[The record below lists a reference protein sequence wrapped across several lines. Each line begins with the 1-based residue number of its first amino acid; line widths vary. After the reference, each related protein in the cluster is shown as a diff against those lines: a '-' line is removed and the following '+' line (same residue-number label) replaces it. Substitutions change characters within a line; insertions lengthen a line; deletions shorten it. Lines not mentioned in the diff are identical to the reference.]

1 MKEIE
6 LTANFNEEK
15 QIKQTIPLYE
25 IIIYFCV
32 FLIVSLIGS
41 FYFLKYFIDKK
52 KISKTIYYI
61 CYIYFTLFIFYQL
74 LTNLDFT
81 VCLEKD
87 KVFFENTK
95 FLKEFFENYYFYF
108 NCLGLFLRFVFFP
121 IYSGFLESGY
131 IQTRKKFLD
140 ATIYHYIIVSIII
153 GVIIV
158 GTIILIIFIDEL
170 IELYGDYGSLI
181 INSINFIALIRIY
194 LNVGFFIIH
203 NLIDCRR
210 KYNKTLNQRYNT
222 YFKNLVLKA
231 IKEDNEEMSK
241 TYKKLSKEI
250 IKSDLKTLEPNYFQ
264 YIFSLINKAKENKEI
279 YKINF
284 EEECNN
290 KIFPSEI
297 FEEEEDDKSN
307 LLLEVD
313 LNKKDSNNL
322 TNDEKQKERISSFDI
337 KEFKQAQ
344 NNNDNNDINKV
355 EKELSPHIRNFKHY
369 LRTLP
374 KLKFILDAKEKKSKE
389 TPKCKKILLNIKYVI
404 YYLAIIIILYYEYYC
419 LKVKKV
425 REKEASERK
434 LEEDSE
440 EYNHTVFEFIIGIF
454 LSMILIFFNSFYTI
468 AVFYSLY
475 KRNIITGDL
484 LYGKHFGDDLNLI
497 NTTKTIAGL
506 APVLAYCN
514 LYIGNYW
521 FEQHPALFDVV
532 MFPEYDIGHGY
543 NFIGVVKFIFLIVF
557 GIISNSF
564 EKIFC
569 LRINDFGNSWKYLC
583 LCKC

>member
-1 MKEIE
+1 MEEIE
-6 LTANFNEEK
+6 EIANFNEEK
-15 QIKQTIPLYE
+15 QTKQTIPLYE

-52 KISKTIYYI
+52 KITKAIYYI
-61 CYIYFTLFIFYQL
+61 CYIYFALFIFYQL

-81 VCLEKD
+81 ICLQKD
-87 KVFFENTK
+87 KIFFENTK
-95 FLKEFFENYYFYF
+95 FLMEFFKNYYFYF

-131 IQTRKKFLD
+131 IDTKKKFLD
-140 ATIYHYIIVSIII
+140 ALFYHYIIVSIII
-153 GVIIV
+153 GVVIV
-158 GTIILIIFIDEL
+158 GTILLIIFIDEL
-170 IELYGDYGSLI
+170 IDLYGDYGSLV

-210 KYNKTLNQRYNT
+210 KYNKTVNKRYNIF
-222 YFKNLVLKA
+222 FKNLVLKA
-231 IKEDNEEMSK
+231 INEDNEEMNK
-241 TYKKLSKEI
+241 VYKKLSKKI
-250 IKSDLKTLEPNYFQ
+250 IKSNLKTLEPNYYQ
-264 YIFSLINKAKENKEI
+264 IISSLINEAKENKEI

-284 EEECNN
+284 DEEKNN
-290 KIFPSEI
+290 KLFPSDI
-297 FEEEEDDKSN
+297 FEEEEDDKSHA
-307 LLLEVD
+307 LIEVD
-313 LNKKDSNNL
+313 LNKENNNNL
-322 TNDEKQKERISSFDI
+322 TNDERQRNSISSFEI
-337 KEFKQAQ
+337 KEYGPVQ
-344 NNNDNNDINKV
+344 NKNDINKV

-374 KLKFILDAKEKKSKE
+374 KLKFVLDEIEQENKEI
-389 TPKCKKILLNIKYVI
+389 TKCKKILINIKYII
-404 YYLAIIIILYYEYYC
+404 YYIAITAILYFEYFC

-425 REKEASERK
+425 REEESKERK
-434 LEEDSE
+434 LEEDLE
-440 EYNHTVFEFIIGIF
+440 EYNRTILEFILAIF
-454 LSMILIFFNSFYTI
+454 LAITFAYINSPYTI

-484 LYGKHFGDDLNLI
+484 IYGKHFADDLNLI

-532 MFPEYDIGHGY
+532 MFPEYDIGNGY
-543 NFIGVVKFIFLIVF
+543 NFLGLIKFTFLIVF

-569 LRINDFGNSWKYLC
+569 LKINDFGNSWKYLC
-583 LCKC
+583 LCNC